1 MPLNIGASISDAE
14 KKVMLESAA
23 EELKL
28 NLWRTCIVAGIDP
41 DTLSWEWTPGEDVSE
56 EFGQQVLRELAK
68 LKGIEDK
75 LQAIVAS

>member
-23 EELKL
+23 EEVKI

-41 DTLSWEWTPGEDVSE
+41 DSLSFEWTPDEGSSE
-56 EFGQQVLRELAK
+56 EFGQQILRELAK
-68 LKGIEDK
+68 LKTIGEK
-75 LQAIVAS
+75 LEALSA